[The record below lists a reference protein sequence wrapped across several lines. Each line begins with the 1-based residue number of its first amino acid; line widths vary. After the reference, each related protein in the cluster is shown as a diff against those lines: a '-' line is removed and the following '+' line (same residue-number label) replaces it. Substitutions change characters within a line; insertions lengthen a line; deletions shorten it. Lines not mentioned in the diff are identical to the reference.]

1 MISRG
6 SRRAGAR
13 RQVSLGDG
21 AARERRAKQRATRR
35 LRGRTRRPDISM
47 RRGTHALSGATKAHV
62 CASPRDAFCEI
73 CGTRSRFNS
82 VPIFYIRDPCTF
94 QKRYLG
100 VVSAIQQFRP
110 YLWGRR
116 FRVVTD
122 HAALKWLHTMSGTQ
136 EGGPQSRLTRW
147 VIKLQ
152 EYDFYVE
159 HKPGK
164 SHVDCDAI
172 SRLVAALTPVGEGSI
187 EHPERWDEQR
197 ISALLEP
204 EPSACLHSNLQE
216 FKKS

>member
-1 MISRG
+1 MALAGDVVRVAVRAAQHALGRRQKVVAAQGAGKVHDASMCDGQRLFHCCERYLISRG

-94 QKRYLG
+94 QKRY
-100 VVSAIQQFRP
+100 
-110 YLWGRR
+110 
-116 FRVVTD
+116 
-122 HAALKWLHTMSGTQ
+122 
-136 EGGPQSRLTRW
+136 
-147 VIKLQ
+147 
-152 EYDFYVE
+152 
-159 HKPGK
+159 
-164 SHVDCDAI
+164 
-172 SRLVAALTPVGEGSI
+172 SI
-187 EHPERWDEQR
+187 EYYISYKFCTAHGTPRAPPHFNSFNTTMRCLSTGAPVWQFFNGQR
-197 ISALLEP
+197 VD
-204 EPSACLHSNLQE
+204 QQ
-216 FKKS
+216 KQ